1 MKLQE
6 PGLKSFITGRSATP
20 MRSLRQL
27 ARMLAKKSFSTTLD
41 SVSAAGTKAFST
53 KLSSLSLC
61 LAALL
66 ILSPQLTAQSED
78 ENTEETNLS
87 DYEYVY
93 EDDYDYDGDGNPIK
107 KKKRADA
114 PQNTPDSP
122 INEPEKVSEDESFDR
137 QSTGFQIT
145 GDVSQLKGKFFIDTH
160 QRAHPLSTYPFSTQR
175 LLMYAK
181 IPDDSRL
188 KACDEEFTKLGES
201 VRSREGMLSAQA
213 ATSGAVQQNPT
224 FYHWCFYNTIGRIN
238 QDLENSERVSSISNL
253 ATRFTF
259 SMKGLWVLAR
269 SLEDATGEDRYFKFL
284 RTRYIEVSEQYFAR
298 RLNIL
303 KGPLGGP

>member
-1 MKLQE
+1 
-6 PGLKSFITGRSATP
+6 
-20 MRSLRQL
+20 
-27 ARMLAKKSFSTTLD
+27 MLAKKSFFTTSD
-41 SVSAAGTKAFST
+41 SVSAAGTKALSI
-53 KLSSLSLC
+53 KLSSLLLC
-61 LAALL
+61 LLAPLF
-66 ILSPQLTAQSED
+66 LSPQLTAQSED
-78 ENTEETNLS
+78 EKLEQTNLS

-107 KKKRADA
+107 KKERVDA
-114 PQNTPDSP
+114 PQNPPDVLVE
-122 INEPEKVSEDESFDR
+122 EPEEVAEVEPIAQ

-145 GDVSQLKGKFFIDTH
+145 GDVNQLKGKFFIDSH

-188 KACDEEFTKLGES
+188 KECDEEFTKLGKS
-201 VRSREGMLSAQA
+201 IRSRQGMLSAQA

-224 FYHWCFYNTIGRIN
+224 FYHWCFYHTIGRIN
-238 QDLENSERVSSISNL
+238 QDLENSERASSMSTL

-269 SLEDATGEDRYFKFL
+269 SLGDATGVDRYFKFL

-303 KGPLGGP
+303 KGPLGRP